1 MKSISLYQPWATWIA
16 NPQKFIAIKVK
27 PKRIENRSRDFT
39 YGYRGPILIHA
50 SRTFDKDA
58 IDYVFGRPPHPEAFF
73 PTEKKDYPLGFIVGR
88 AQLIK
93 VVTENDPEADDPWF
107 KGPYGLLL
115 ANAEPIEP
123 IAYPG
128 SLGLFEI
135 PDSFLAEHGLPR

>member
-58 IDYVFGRPPHPEAFF
+58 IDYVFGGDPQVAGF
-73 PTEKKDYPLGFIVGR
+73 PSEKKDYPMGFIVGR
-88 AQLIK
+88 ATLVK
-93 VVTENDPEADDPWF
+93 VITENDPEADDPWF

-135 PDSFLAEHGLPR
+135 PDSFLAKHDIKP